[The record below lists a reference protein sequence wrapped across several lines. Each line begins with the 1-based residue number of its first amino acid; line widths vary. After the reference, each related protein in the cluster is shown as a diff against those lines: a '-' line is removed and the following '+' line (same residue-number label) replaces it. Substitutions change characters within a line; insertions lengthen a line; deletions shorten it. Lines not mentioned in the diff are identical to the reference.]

1 MSANVEKLPES
12 STQNGQTGRVLE
24 RTERRQIVKG
34 KQEGK
39 EANGRSMTSLPNRR
53 KVSVSLI
60 IAAMGRN
67 AIRRI
72 HEV

>member
-1 MSANVEKLPES
+1 MSGNVEKLPVVKA
-12 STQNGQTGRVLE
+12 QNRETGHVLE
-24 RTERRQIVKG
+24 WTERRQIVEG
-34 KQEGK
+34 KKEGK

-53 KVSVSLI
+53 KVSASPIVTP
-60 IAAMGRN
+60 MGHN